1 MPVIGGAPRK
11 VTDGPFDEH
20 SLTWAPDSR
29 QIAFVSN
36 RSDDPDNNFS
46 DDLWIVKIVG
56 SEIEQLTSTRGAEFH
71 PRWSPDGSRIA
82 YLAMSRELNS
92 KDSPAENARLY
103 ILPSAGGQR
112 RAMTG
117 QDDHVINFEW
127 HPDSNSLHFV
137 TRAEG
142 AHPLSRVKIE
152 TNTIDHILRG
162 NFQVFEFDS
171 DATGEFLVYSR
182 TDMTHPADLWTSSS
196 AGEGS
201 QQLTRVNESF
211 MRRIAVQDADTF
223 WFESFD
229 KTKIQGWLLNHLS

>member
-1 MPVIGGAPRK
+1 MG
-11 VTDGPFDEH
+11 
-20 SLTWAPDSR
+20 SR
-29 QIAFVSN
+29 QSANSFVSN
-36 RSDDPDNNFS
+36 RSDDPDNNFR

-182 TDMTHPADLWTSSS
+182 TVNPNGDQFITYRGNFLLSKLMNFAQ
-196 AGEGS
+196 EGVIQRKMWVYPLYISDES
-201 QQLTRVNESF
+201 QAFR
-211 MRRIAVQDADTF
+211 MH
-223 WFESFD
+223 
-229 KTKIQGWLLNHLS
+229 KINKR